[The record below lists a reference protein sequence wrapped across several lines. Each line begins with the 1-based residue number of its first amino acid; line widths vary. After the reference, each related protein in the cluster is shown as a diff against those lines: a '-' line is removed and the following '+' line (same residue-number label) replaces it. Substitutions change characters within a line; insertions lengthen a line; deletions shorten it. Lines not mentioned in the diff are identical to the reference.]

1 MPKHNIRG
9 VMRMNRVDGAVVDS
23 ISESTYAVL
32 LEEKTE
38 QEFGIPKDEVEIP
51 LREGLWVELH
61 VDDEGTIKK
70 IVPNEVKTK
79 EKAETIENI
88 MTRLR
93 KRKGSNF
100 KL

>member
-1 MPKHNIRG
+1 MK
-9 VMRMNRVDGAVVDS
+9 RVVEAVVDR
-23 ISESTYAVL
+23 ISESTYAVFL
-32 LEEKTE
+32 AEKTE
-38 QEFGIPKDEVEIP
+38 EEFVISIDEVEIP

>member
-1 MPKHNIRG
+1 MK
-9 VMRMNRVDGAVVDS
+9 RVVEAVVDR
-23 ISESTYAVL
+23 ISESTYAVFL
-32 LEEKTE
+32 AEETE
-38 QEFGIPKDEVEIP
+38 EEFVISIEEIEIP

-61 VDDEGTIKK
+61 VDDEGTVKE
-70 IVPNEVKTK
+70 IVPNEAKTK